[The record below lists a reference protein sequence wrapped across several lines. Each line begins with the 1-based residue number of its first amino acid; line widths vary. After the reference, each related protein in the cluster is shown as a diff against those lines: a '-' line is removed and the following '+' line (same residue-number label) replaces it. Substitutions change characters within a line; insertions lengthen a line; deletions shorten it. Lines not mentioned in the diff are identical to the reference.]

1 MTQSLRYT
9 TGSREIVPGQGATQ
23 LPAPAAHVAP
33 TGPAPYAPV
42 VNKPRAIT
50 LGTLNIGEQGKRFVN
65 DVLDSNRLSSGK
77 YTKDFESSFAAIH
90 QSKYGVFCNSG
101 TSALQIALAALK
113 EVYGYEDGDEVLVPA
128 TTFIA
133 TSNIVLQNNLKP
145 VFVDV
150 DPNTFNMNPEDIASR
165 ITKRTRAIIPV
176 HLFGLPAEMPAIM
189 RIANDHYLQVI
200 EDSCETMFAG
210 IEGKSV
216 GSFGHMACFS
226 TYVAHLVVGGVGGL
240 VITKD
245 LGLEERCR
253 SLMAHGRD
261 SIYTNIDQDDTD
273 DQKLKKQ
280 MIERRYSFDR
290 VGYSYRCTELEAA
303 IALSELYRGES
314 NIAIRRSNAA
324 YLTEKLRKL
333 EGQLQLPMI
342 PEGYTHSFMMYSM
355 VLNPTI
361 DRDDLL
367 LFLENHNIETR
378 YLFPLLTQPI
388 YKKLFP
394 GLAEQYPVAQ
404 LLARNG
410 FFVGMH
416 QGMTKADMDYIAN
429 TFYEYFEVKA

>member
-9 TGSREIVPGQGATQ
+9 TGSREIVPGQG
-23 LPAPAAHVAP
+23 V
-33 TGPAPYAPV
+33 PV
-42 VNKPRAIT
+42 VANSPRSIT

-65 DVLDSNRLSSGK
+65 DVLNSNRLSNGK
-77 YTKDFESSFAAIH
+77 YTKDFESTFAAIH

-113 EVYGYEDGDEVLVPA
+113 EVHGYEDGDEVLVPA

-133 TSNIVLQNNLKP
+133 TSNIVIQNNLKP

-150 DPNTFNMNPEDIASR
+150 DPNTFNMNPEEIASR

-176 HLFGLPAEMPAIM
+176 HLFGLPADMPAIM

-333 EGQLQLPMI
+333 DEFLQLPII
-342 PEGYTHSFMMYSM
+342 PKGYTHSFMMFPL
-355 VLNPTI
+355 VLRTSIN
-361 DRDDLL
+361 RDDLL

-404 LLARNG
+404 LLGRHG
-410 FFVGMH
+410 FFIGMH
-416 QGMTKADMDYIAN
+416 QSLTKANMDYIAN